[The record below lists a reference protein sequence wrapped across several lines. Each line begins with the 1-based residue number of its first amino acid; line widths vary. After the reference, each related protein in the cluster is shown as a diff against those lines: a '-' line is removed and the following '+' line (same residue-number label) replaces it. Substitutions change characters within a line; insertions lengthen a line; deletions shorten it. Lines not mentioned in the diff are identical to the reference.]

1 MDNKDEEFG
10 QELVDV
16 VRPQSTNE
24 LEDWTQMDQK
34 EDNEMSDTVTTTT
47 AHAAESSHQNT
58 FVATSIQPT
67 TRTTSLTPAKEES
80 TTTTT
85 PTGNNDFPI
94 LGLPRTQVIAPTPIP
109 AASAA
114 ALNKPATTTA
124 AEDEALLLP
133 PPSPPT
139 PVPESTVTT
148 DDLPLL
154 ETEQQQHPLDTQQ
167 QPDVPLAESTVQQT
181 PDVLTADPT
190 FTADSQMNDGTS
202 NNNKRTSVAA
212 TMAQSILG
220 DRLEDFTEKLA
231 FIKKNIIMS
240 LEDEETMD
248 EEDRVLKP
256 SFSET
261 NRRR

>member
-1 MDNKDEEFG
+1 MDKDEEFG

-16 VRPQSTNE
+16 VRPPQSTKE
-24 LEDWTQMDQK
+24 LDDWTQMDQK
-34 EDNEMSDTVTTTT
+34 EDKEMADTTNTTTT
-47 AHAAESSHQNT
+47 HAAESSLQNTTTST
-58 FVATSIQPT
+58 FVASSIQPT
-67 TRTTSLTPAKEES
+67 TRTTSLTAKEES
-80 TTTTT
+80 TTATT
-85 PTGNNDFPI
+85 PISNNDFPI
-94 LGLPRTQVIAPTPIP
+94 LGLPRTQVVAPTPIP
-109 AASAA
+109 AAT
-114 ALNKPATTTA
+114 ALNKPATTTT

-139 PVPESTVTT
+139 PVPETTVTT
-148 DDLPLL
+148 DDLLPL

-167 QPDVPLAESTVQQT
+167 QQPVIPLTESTAQKSPV
-181 PDVLTADPT
+181 VLPADAT
-190 FTADSQMNDGTS
+190 YSQVDDGNS

-240 LEDEETMD
+240 LEDEENMD

>member
-16 VRPQSTNE
+16 VRPPPQSTSE

-34 EDNEMSDTVTTTT
+34 EGNEMADTVTT
-47 AHAAESSHQNT
+47 HAAESSHQNT

-67 TRTTSLTPAKEES
+67 TRTTSLTTAAKEES
-80 TTTTT
+80 TTAIS
-85 PTGNNDFPI
+85 NNDFPI
-94 LGLPRTQVIAPTPIP
+94 LGLPRTTQVIAPTPIP
-109 AASAA
+109 AAP
-114 ALNKPATTTA
+114 LNKPATTTA

-154 ETEQQQHPLDTQQ
+154 ETEQPQQHPLDTQ
-167 QPDVPLAESTVQQT
+167 VPLTESTAQKT
-181 PDVLTADPT
+181 PDVLPADPPT
-190 FTADSQMNDGTS
+190 FTAADSQVDDGNS